1 MTVDGRLRAAV
12 CIWRPREAT
21 KAGWPIRLIFRIMGD
36 AISANACCGMQ
47 TGPPL
52 AFDNKTSDHA
62 AMTDSAT
69 TQPAK
74 PPRSSH
80 SSPAAG
86 TPDRPNTQD
95 SAEQQSYAVPTLRRR
110 LLSMVYESL
119 LLFGVLFLA
128 GYLFSALTQQRSGL
142 MYRHAM
148 QTWLFL
154 VLGAYFVW
162 FWTHGGQTLAM
173 KTWKIRLVDAHGSPV
188 RPGRAVLRYVLAW
201 LWVLPAMAL
210 DWALGLTGWNSVALL
225 AGWLVIWALAM
236 RVMPDHQFVH
246 DRLAGTRLVSVL
258 GK

>member
-1 MTVDGRLRAAV
+1 LTQWRNGAAPGIRQKDLR
-12 CIWRPREAT
+12 
-21 KAGWPIRLIFRIMGD
+21 
-36 AISANACCGMQ
+36 
-47 TGPPL
+47 
-52 AFDNKTSDHA
+52 HA

-69 TQPAK
+69 QPAT
-74 PPRSSH
+74 PPRSS
-80 SSPAAG
+80 
-86 TPDRPNTQD
+86 D
-95 SAEQQSYAVPTLRRR
+95 SATPSRAPSRTPPGEAPDSYAVPTLRRR

-154 VLGAYFVW
+154 VLGVYFVW

-173 KTWKIRLVDAHGSPV
+173 KTWKIRLVDAQGQPV
-188 RPGRAVLRYVLAW
+188 RAGRAVLRYVLAW

-210 DWALGLTGWNSVALL
+210 DWALGFTGWGSVGLL
-225 AGWLVIWALAM
+225 AGWVVLWALAM

>member
-1 MTVDGRLRAAV
+1 
-12 CIWRPREAT
+12 
-21 KAGWPIRLIFRIMGD
+21 
-36 AISANACCGMQ
+36 
-47 TGPPL
+47 
-52 AFDNKTSDHA
+52 
-62 AMTDSAT
+62 MTDSAT
-69 TQPAK
+69 QPTQPTA
-74 PPRSSH
+74 PPRLSDTTTSLPPPPGR
-80 SSPAAG
+80 PA
-86 TPDRPNTQD
+86 T
-95 SAEQQSYAVPTLRRR
+95 YAVPTLRRR

-173 KTWKIRLVDAHGSPV
+173 KTWKIRLVDAQGQPV
-188 RPGRAVLRYVLAW
+188 RVGRALLRYALAW

-210 DWALGLTGWNSVALL
+210 DWALGLTGWGSVALL
-225 AGWLVIWALAM
+225 AGWVVLWALAM

>member
-1 MTVDGRLRAAV
+1 
-12 CIWRPREAT
+12 
-21 KAGWPIRLIFRIMGD
+21 
-36 AISANACCGMQ
+36 
-47 TGPPL
+47 
-52 AFDNKTSDHA
+52 
-62 AMTDSAT
+62 MTDSAT

-74 PPRSSH
+74 PSRSPR
-80 SSPAAG
+80 PPFAAERAA
-86 TPDRPNTQD
+86 PKN
-95 SAEQQSYAVPTLRRR
+95 YAVPTLRRR

-173 KTWKIRLVDAHGSPV
+173 KTWKIRLVDAHGLPV
-188 RPGRAVLRYVLAW
+188 RTGRALLRYVLAW
-201 LWVLPAMAL
+201 LWVLPAMAI
-210 DWALGLTGWNSVALL
+210 DWALGLTGWSSVALL
-225 AGWLVIWALAM
+225 AGWIVLWALAM
-236 RVMPDHQFVH
+236 RVTRDHQFVH
-246 DRLAGTRLVSVL
+246 DRIAGTRLVSVL

>member
-1 MTVDGRLRAAV
+1 
-12 CIWRPREAT
+12 
-21 KAGWPIRLIFRIMGD
+21 
-36 AISANACCGMQ
+36 
-47 TGPPL
+47 
-52 AFDNKTSDHA
+52 
-62 AMTDSAT
+62 MTDSAT
-69 TQPAK
+69 QPAT
-74 PPRSSH
+74 PPRSSDAAT
-80 SSPAAG
+80 SPRTPAGAA
-86 TPDRPNTQD
+86 PDG
-95 SAEQQSYAVPTLRRR
+95 YAVPTLRRR

-148 QTWLFL
+148 QIWLFL

-173 KTWKIRLVDAHGSPV
+173 KTWKIRLVDTQGQPV
-188 RPGRAVLRYVLAW
+188 RTGRAVLRYMLAW

-210 DWALGLTGWNSVALL
+210 DWALGFTGWGSVALL
-225 AGWLVIWALAM
+225 AGWVVLWALAM
-236 RVMPDHQFVH
+236 RVMPGHQFVH

>member
-1 MTVDGRLRAAV
+1 
-12 CIWRPREAT
+12 
-21 KAGWPIRLIFRIMGD
+21 
-36 AISANACCGMQ
+36 
-47 TGPPL
+47 
-52 AFDNKTSDHA
+52 
-62 AMTDSAT
+62 MTDSAT
-69 TQPAK
+69 QPAT
-74 PPRSSH
+74 PPHSPNAARSPDTPPQGVPV
-80 SSPAAG
+80 PAA
-86 TPDRPNTQD
+86 D
-95 SAEQQSYAVPTLRRR
+95 AASYAVPTLRRR

-142 MYRHAM
+142 MHRHAM

-173 KTWKIRLVDAHGSPV
+173 KTWKIRLVDVHGQPV
-188 RPGRAVLRYVLAW
+188 RTARAVARYALAW

-210 DWALGLTGWNSVALL
+210 DWGLGLTGWGSVALL
-225 AGWLVIWALAM
+225 TGWVVLWALAM
-236 RVMPDHQFVH
+236 RVMPDHQFIH

>member
-1 MTVDGRLRAAV
+1 
-12 CIWRPREAT
+12 
-21 KAGWPIRLIFRIMGD
+21 
-36 AISANACCGMQ
+36 
-47 TGPPL
+47 
-52 AFDNKTSDHA
+52 
-62 AMTDSAT
+62 MTDSAT
-69 TQPAK
+69 TRDPSSASPSTAQSRPGSAMPA
-74 PPRSSH
+74 
-80 SSPAAG
+80 
-86 TPDRPNTQD
+86 PDGG
-95 SAEQQSYAVPTLRRR
+95 SYAVPTLRRR

-128 GYLFSALTQQRSGL
+128 GYLFSALTQQHSGL

-148 QTWLFL
+148 QAWLFL

-173 KTWKIRLVDAHGSPV
+173 KTWKIRVVDAHGQPLGF
-188 RPGRAVLRYVLAW
+188 GRAIARYVLAW

-210 DWALGLTGWNSVALL
+210 DWTLGLTGWNSVALL
-225 AGWLVIWALAM
+225 SGWIVLWALAM

>member
-1 MTVDGRLRAAV
+1 M
-12 CIWRPREAT
+12 P
-21 KAGWPIRLIFRIMGD
+21 
-36 AISANACCGMQ
+36 
-47 TGPPL
+47 TGPPR

-69 TQPAK
+69 TQAAK

-80 SSPAAG
+80 SSPAAD
-86 TPDRPNTQD
+86 TPDAPD
-95 SAEQQSYAVPTLRRR
+95 SAGPQSYAVPTLRRR

-173 KTWKIRLVDAHGSPV
+173 KTWKIRLVDAHGLPV
-188 RPGRAVLRYVLAW
+188 RPVRAVLRYVLAW

-225 AGWLVIWALAM
+225 GGWLVIWALAM

>member
-1 MTVDGRLRAAV
+1 
-12 CIWRPREAT
+12 
-21 KAGWPIRLIFRIMGD
+21 
-36 AISANACCGMQ
+36 
-47 TGPPL
+47 
-52 AFDNKTSDHA
+52 
-62 AMTDSAT
+62 MTDSAT
-69 TQPAK
+69 QPTT
-74 PPRSSH
+74 PPR
-80 SSPAAG
+80 
-86 TPDRPNTQD
+86 TPD
-95 SAEQQSYAVPTLRRR
+95 SARLPQTPSGVEPGSYAVPTLRRR
-110 LLSMVYESL
+110 VLSMVYESL

-173 KTWKIRLVDAHGSPV
+173 KTWKIRLVDAQGRPV
-188 RPGRAVLRYVLAW
+188 RPGRAVARYALSW

-210 DWALGLTGWNSVALL
+210 DWALGLTGWGSVALL
-225 AGWLVIWALAM
+225 AVWIVFWALAM
-236 RVMPDHQFVH
+236 RVTPDHQFIH

>member
-1 MTVDGRLRAAV
+1 M
-12 CIWRPREAT
+12 
-21 KAGWPIRLIFRIMGD
+21 
-36 AISANACCGMQ
+36 
-47 TGPPL
+47 PPVV
-52 AFDNKTSDHA
+52 
-62 AMTDSAT
+62 
-69 TQPAK
+69 QPAT
-74 PPRSSH
+74 PSH
-80 SSPAAG
+80 SPGPATSPPPAAG
-86 TPDRPNTQD
+86 TPG
-95 SAEQQSYAVPTLRRR
+95 SYAVPTLRRR

-173 KTWKIRLVDAHGSPV
+173 KTWKIRLVDAQGQPV
-188 RPGRAVLRYVLAW
+188 RAGRAILRYVLAW

-210 DWALGLTGWNSVALL
+210 DWALGFTGWSSVVLL
-225 AGWLVIWALAM
+225 AGWVVLWALAM